1 MTDVNKSA
9 IWSGPDTDGLVH
21 DAPWWIPA
29 VLHGYQVTFALSHE
43 TNLEAVHEARGRPH
57 SLPTA
62 RTTMHDVVDENIAVC
77 AEVML
82 ALRTTITT

>member
-1 MTDVNKSA
+1 MLHRYEVT
-9 IWSGPDTDGLVH
+9 LV
-21 DAPWWIPA
+21 
-29 VLHGYQVTFALSHE
+29 LSHE
-43 TNLEAVHEARGRPH
+43 TNLEAIHAARGRSY

-77 AEVML
+77 TEVML